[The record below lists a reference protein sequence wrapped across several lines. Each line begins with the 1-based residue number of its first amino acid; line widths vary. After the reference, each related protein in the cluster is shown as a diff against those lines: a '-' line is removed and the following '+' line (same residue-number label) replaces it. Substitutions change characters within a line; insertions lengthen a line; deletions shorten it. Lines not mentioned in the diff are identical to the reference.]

1 MKIELVRLENLFDC
15 TVGVLI
21 INGELHSYTLELPWR
36 DNQRNVSCIPAGIYN
51 CRPAVSP
58 RFRNVIEVCGVPG
71 RSHILIHA
79 GNTARDTEGCILVGK
94 STGWLYNHRAVLE
107 SRTALL
113 DLLKRVDKSPAI
125 TLKITE
131 GWNDLY

>member
-15 TVGVLI
+15 TVGVLTV
-21 INGELHSYTLELPWR
+21 NGELHSYTLELPWR
-36 DNQRNVSCIPAGIYN
+36 DNRRNVSCIPAGTYT
-51 CRPAVSP
+51 CRPVVSP
-58 RFRNVIEVCGVPG
+58 RFRDVIEVCGVPG

-79 GNTARDTEGCILVGK
+79 GNTVIDTEGCILVGK
-94 STGWLYNHRAVLE
+94 SIGWLYGKRAVLD
-107 SRTALL
+107 SRTALV